1 MLSNKKIKKTPKEI
15 IMEIKNN
22 YSLKEDIFFPKKES
36 PNLFIKKLEWRLN
49 NYYDLLNNSRNLN
62 KK

>member
-49 NYYDLLNNSRNLN
+49 NYYYLLNNSRNLN

>member
-1 MLSNKKIKKTPKEI
+1 
-15 IMEIKNN
+15 MEIKNN
-22 YSLKEDIFFPKKES
+22 YDLKEDIFFPKKES

-49 NYYDLLNNSRNLN
+49 NYYYLLNNSRNLS

>member
-49 NYYDLLNNSRNLN
+49 NYYYLLNNSRNLS

>member
-1 MLSNKKIKKTPKEI
+1 MLYNKKIKKTPKEI

-22 YSLKEDIFFPKKES
+22 YGLKEDIFFPKKES

-49 NYYDLLNNSRNLN
+49 NYYYLLNNSRNLN